1 VFVFVYHSFLTK
13 YLLTCNQNP
22 VSCRLETQLR
32 LVFSS
37 LHFKCYPPLLVSL
50 PPNLYPILS
59 PPDSMRVLLYPP
71 THSLLSTLARVPLPR
86 IPGEEILYYI
96 CSCSMAPS
104 MCGLVLSMV
113 VQFLGSLGG
122 AGGGLWGG
130 VLLVYLVFLLM
141 GLQTPSAPL
150 VLPLTLPLGSTV
162 IHLMSSCRHLH
173 LYLLG
178 SVRTCEEIAISGSC
192 QQALLGFSNS
202 F

>member
-1 VFVFVYHSFLTK
+1 MLTLRNYNQIQYSLWCPCLFLSYTK
-13 YLLTCNQNP
+13 SLLTCNPNP
-22 VSCRLETQLR
+22 IYCRSETQLR

-113 VQFLGSLGG
+113 VQFLWSLGRD
-122 AGGGLWGG
+122 GGGVWG
-130 VLLVYLVFLLM
+130 V
-141 GLQTPSAPL
+141 
-150 VLPLTLPLGSTV
+150 
-162 IHLMSSCRHLH
+162 SCW
-173 LYLLG
+173 
-178 SVRTCEEIAISGSC
+178 
-192 QQALLGFSNS
+192 FNS
-202 F
+202 FFFWWGCKPLQVL